1 MCSQLPEPL
10 TPPLPKGP
18 CTTDPVQTFAAQ
30 LPSSDAEKPQEPDR
44 KTRRKLWDIDEKYH
58 CPIIG
63 TCLHVDE
70 LRRVAR
76 NTGSVSPRK
85 LDDYEVHVSFVVVAD
100 QKHTLSIGIQKLL
113 EKKHAGALREF
124 SRAKDVE
131 QIRLL
136 WCEAVETGRV
146 PGAFWAL
153 MTHPKTDSELAIM
166 AYEEVH
172 MLSHQVGAGLITDA
186 RLLTETRNE
195 LAIQRRDARQEARRT
210 KAALAQR
217 DKRIAH
223 LEERLSRSAASDAAL
238 TETQEKIA
246 LLESGAELR
255 RLRDRIASLEEELF
269 AAKRSENRARR
280 EADEL
285 REERAASQTELEQT
299 SALLSDYEAACGVM
313 ERVLSNGTQDSCES
327 CTSEQCSDCLDLAG
341 RRVLCV
347 GGRSSLASH
356 YRSLVNRFNGEFV
369 HHDGGIED
377 SRQRLESLLAT
388 ADVVIC
394 PANYVSHDAYL
405 RAKRFCKRND
415 KAYVLLKSA
424 GVASFARALEQVAT

>member
-1 MCSQLPEPL
+1 MCSQPLEPL

-30 LPSSDAEKPQEPDR
+30 LPSSDAEKSQEPDR
-44 KTRRKLWDIDEKYH
+44 KTRRKIWDIDHKYH

-100 QKHTLSIGIQKLL
+100 HKHTLSIGIQKLL
-113 EKKHAGALREF
+113 EIKHAGALREF

-136 WCEAVETGRV
+136 WREAVETGRV

-153 MTHPKTDSELAIM
+153 MTHPKTDSELAIK
-166 AYEEVH
+166 ACEEVH
-172 MLSHQVGAGLITDA
+172 MLSHQVGAGLITAA

-223 LEERLSRSAASDAAL
+223 LEERLSRSAVSDAAL
-238 TETQEKIA
+238 TESHEKIA

-255 RLRDRIASLEEELF
+255 RLSDRVASLEEELF
-269 AAKRSENRARR
+269 TAKRSAKYRR
-280 EADEL
+280 
-285 REERAASQTELEQT
+285 
-299 SALLSDYEAACGVM
+299 
-313 ERVLSNGTQDSCES
+313 
-327 CTSEQCSDCLDLAG
+327 
-341 RRVLCV
+341 
-347 GGRSSLASH
+347 
-356 YRSLVNRFNGEFV
+356 
-369 HHDGGIED
+369 
-377 SRQRLESLLAT
+377 
-388 ADVVIC
+388 
-394 PANYVSHDAYL
+394 P
-405 RAKRFCKRND
+405 
-415 KAYVLLKSA
+415 
-424 GVASFARALEQVAT
+424 